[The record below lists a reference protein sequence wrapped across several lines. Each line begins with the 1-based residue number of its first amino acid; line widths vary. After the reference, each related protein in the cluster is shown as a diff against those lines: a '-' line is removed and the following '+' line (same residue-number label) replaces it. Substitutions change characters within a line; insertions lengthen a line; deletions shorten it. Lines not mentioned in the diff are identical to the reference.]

1 MKSLPK
7 VGVFSIDVLVNTANE
22 KLVFIPGVADLLLSV
37 IRDDMHVAIATN
49 MTALRAEEALVT
61 LDAQFVALGAPSAR
75 GVILVICN
83 VHTLNLSNGIQHAMA
98 FANTRSFHDVMVIGQ
113 HYKIDLA
120 AADTLGCRL
129 ALFANGTTPAHQIQH
144 MTRHPRGFVAYRL
157 EDIYSSLLTPL

>member
-7 VGVFSIDVLVNTANE
+7 VVVFSIDVLVINVNE
-22 KLVFIPGVADLLLSV
+22 KLVFVRGIADLLLAV

-49 MTALRAEEALVT
+49 MTAQRAEEALVT
-61 LDAQFVALGAPSAR
+61 LDAQFAALGAPSAR

-98 FANTRSFHDVMVIGQ
+98 SANTRNPHDVMVIGQ
-113 HYKIDLA
+113 HYVTDLA

-129 ALFANGTTPAHQIQH
+129 VLCASIATSARETHLVE
-144 MTRHPRGFVAYRL
+144 RHHRGFVAYGL
-157 EDIYSSLLTPL
+157 EDVYTALQTPL